1 MMQTSMIVIRMVI
14 MIEVMKPVIG
24 MINFVIMTT
33 IMKMIMIHD
42 NEYNNDRLK

>member
-1 MMQTSMIVIRMVI
+1 

-24 MINFVIMTT
+24 MINFVIMLT